1 MKARKTENNRRTTGI
16 HRAIPLLVGLL
27 LAARLEAASAR
38 TLSVDVLVVGGTPAG
53 IAAATAAAR
62 LGRRVHLVEPLPKL
76 GGVIT
81 WAWLTTFDMNLSPE
95 GAHLT
100 RGIFLEYYKR
110 LGLSFDLDEAVD
122 KLTWAVWREPLVGST
137 TNAPLLR
144 LLREGDRIAGA
155 EFEDRDWQRTLVVRA
170 KQVVD
175 ATDDAELG
183 AAAGVPYVL
192 GKPGPDGKPW
202 MQPATLIFRVRGV
215 DWGRLVADLLRRRAA
230 GADPAR
236 WGVNGKAAWGY
247 PEMAQRYR
255 PTQPQVGL
263 LGLNLALQNDGSVL
277 VNALQVYS
285 VNGLDPEST
294 ALGMERARRELP
306 HVVRHL
312 REHVPG
318 FEQAEL
324 AGWAPML
331 YIRETRHIR
340 GLYTLTAE
348 DILRGRRFEDR
359 IALASYPIDIHPYV
373 PGWANPY
380 PPVRITYSIP
390 LRSLIPLGMTNLL
403 VASRSFSATSE
414 AAGSA
419 RVIPT
424 TMAMGQ
430 AAGVVAAFC
439 ARRGCTPTEV
449 ARRTEL
455 LREVQRLLRAQGAYL
470 GE

>member
-1 MKARKTENNRRTTGI
+1 MSARKTEYTTWARWVSSI
-16 HRAIPLLVGLL
+16 LVGLL
-27 LAARLEAASAR
+27 LAARLEAAPAR
-38 TLSVDVLVVGGTPAG
+38 TLSVDVLVIGGTPAG
-53 IAAATAAAR
+53 IAAAVAAAR
-62 LGRRVHLVEPLPKL
+62 TGTRVHLVEALPKL

-81 WAWLTTFDMNLSPE
+81 WAWLTTFDMNLTPE

-100 RGIFLEYYKR
+100 RGLFLEYYR
-110 LGLSFDLDEAVD
+110 QLGLSFDLQEAVE

-137 TNAPLLR
+137 ANAPLLR
-144 LLREGDRIAGA
+144 LLRDQDRITGA
-155 EFEDRDWQRTLVVRA
+155 EFEDRDWGRVLWVRA

-175 ATDDAELG
+175 ATDDADVA
-183 AAAGVPYVL
+183 AAAGVPFVL
-192 GKPGPDGKPW
+192 GRPGPDGKPW

-215 DWGRLVADLLRRRAA
+215 DWDRLVADIRRRRAA

-247 PEMAQRYR
+247 QDVGQRYR
-255 PTQPQVGL
+255 PTQPEVGL

-277 VNALQVYS
+277 VNALQVYF
-285 VNGLDPEST
+285 VNGLDPESV
-294 ALGMERARRELP
+294 ALGMQRAQRELA

-318 FEQAEL
+318 FEAAEL
-324 AGWAPML
+324 AGWAPHL
-331 YIRETRHIR
+331 YIRETRHIA

-348 DILRGRRFEDR
+348 DILAGRRFGDR

-373 PGWANPY
+373 PGWTNPY
-380 PPVRITYSIP
+380 PPVRIVYSIP
-390 LRSLIPLGMTNLL
+390 LRSLIPRGVNNLL

-439 ARRGCTPTEV
+439 ARRGCTPAEV
-449 ARRTEL
+449 VRRPEL
-455 LREVQRLLRAQGAYL
+455 LREVQRILRAQGAYL
-470 GE
+470 GD